1 MCNCIAPIVWN
12 MLEKFLTA
20 VCQPIGLVVIWVFIP
35 LKTIRVKT
43 KDMMVG
49 LDKIPRDFKA
59 PVLSS
64 WEKIPV
70 QMTFLLFLKVFH
82 AAIFYN
88 QNKNFMQIAAR
99 RRQVKCGS
107 VDLKMILLYVL
118 VLCHSWPQRHFIWN
132 FQCAFSQRDRQ
143 SYWIN

>member
-1 MCNCIAPIVWN
+1 

-59 PVLSS
+59 PVCELMRKNSCTNDIPLVFFKSLPPCAAFFLSP
-64 WEKIPV
+64 E
-70 QMTFLLFLKVFH
+70 
-82 AAIFYN
+82 
-88 QNKNFMQIAAR
+88 
-99 RRQVKCGS
+99 
-107 VDLKMILLYVL
+107 
-118 VLCHSWPQRHFIWN
+118 
-132 FQCAFSQRDRQ
+132 
-143 SYWIN
+143 